1 MVARYR
7 DRQRIAMTRPPK
19 KSEFEKFRRYRESR
33 KAQGLR
39 LLRVWV
45 TDPRTPAFRR
55 KAKRQAALLRDA
67 PEEGEALAF
76 IEKNLD
82 GDGWT
87 A

>member
-1 MVARYR
+1 
-7 DRQRIAMTRPPK
+7 MTKPPK

-45 TDPRTPAFRR
+45 ADPRTPAFRR
-55 KAKRQAALLRDA
+55 KAKRQAGLLRA
-67 PEEGEALAF
+67 ASEEHEAMSF
-76 IEKNLD
+76 IEKNMD
-82 GDGWT
+82 SDGWT